1 MSRSIHIKTLAV
13 VILRWHFYRSK
24 NREMGPN
31 QASKLLLSKGN
42 ITVTKRQPMD
52 WEKLFANDTTDKSLI
67 F

>member
-1 MSRSIHIKTLAV
+1 M
-13 VILRWHFYRSK
+13 VILRWRFYRSK

-42 ITVTKRQPMD
+42 IIVTKRQPMD